1 MLFQSDNYYN
11 NLFLDEMDDYL
22 LNLTYHNERQKCVN
36 IKIIDDTILESAVEI
51 FNLILTRTEGLDERI
66 QFTTDKRIIKNGMYC
81 CKLVIISLFS
91 SQWYSRSG
99 EDNVHCIR
107 R

>member
-1 MLFQSDNYYN
+1 MYKYALH

-22 LNLTYHNERQKCVN
+22 PVSPNLTYHNERQKCVN
-36 IKIIDDTILESAVEI
+36 IKIMDDTILESAVEI

-66 QFTTDKRIIKNGMYC
+66 QFTTDKRIIKNGMCC
-81 CKLVIISLFS
+81 CKIVIISLFS